1 MSSPLGTTLRERIKR
16 LGYQDEPETDPL
28 SCASFLL
35 SLASG
40 EEPTPPSLL
49 QPKLQAWGLSLQS
62 LSSPPP
68 PCPTPY
74 SDDEGETVF
83 GSCWDALVAYAEAGK
98 KVTEEGEERISEIHD
113 AFLYQLGLHSAELFN
128 PNPDLSD
135 LSDLSVGAPD
145 RSGKEMTGAD
155 LPPEIKRLLEVD
167 GCSDADIQAV
177 VEVLERVEARMD
189 AFLEARDSVFGPWLT
204 PESQVE
210 PPMSGLGSAARDTLA
225 SLEPV
230 RKFIESAETILS
242 TERMFRRHIPARLAP
257 MVKDPLLDPSAIARL
272 ESMAK
277 ILDSGS

>member
-1 MSSPLGTTLRERIKR
+1 MSLRERIKR
-16 LGYQDEPETDPL
+16 LECQHDPDTDPL
-28 SCASFLL
+28 LCATFLF
-35 SLASG
+35 SLATG
-40 EEPTPPSLL
+40 GAPTPASLL
-49 QPKLQAWGLSLQS
+49 QPKLEAWGLSLQS

-68 PCPTPY
+68 LQTK
-74 SDDEGETVF
+74 GEVEKEEEEATVF

>member
-68 PCPTPY
+68 PCPAPY

-98 KVTEEGEERISEIHD
+98 EVAGEEEERVNEIHD
-113 AFLYQLGLHSAELFN
+113 AFLYQLGLHAADLFN
-128 PNPDLSD
+128 PTPDLPTA
-135 LSDLSVGAPD
+135 APD
-145 RSGKEMTGAD
+145 KVLAPV
-155 LPPEIKRLLEVD
+155 LPPEIKQLLEVD
-167 GCSDADIQAV
+167 GVSDASVQAV

-204 PESQVE
+204 PESQIE

-225 SLEPV
+225 ALDPV
-230 RKFIESAETILS
+230 RKFIESAHTISS
-242 TERMFRRHIPARLAP
+242 TERLFGRHIAARLAP

-272 ESMAK
+272 ENMAR
-277 ILDSGS
+277 ILDQGS